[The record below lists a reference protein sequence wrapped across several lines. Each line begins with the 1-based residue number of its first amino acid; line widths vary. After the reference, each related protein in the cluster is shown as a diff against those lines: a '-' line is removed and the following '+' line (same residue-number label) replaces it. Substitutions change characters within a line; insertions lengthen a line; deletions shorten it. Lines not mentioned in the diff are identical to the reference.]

1 MRPTFGQSLVQTA
14 LRQEPVDLGPW
25 LWHKTNCRLCTCGC
39 QLSKGMKSACI
50 FGTESFATTDLRH
63 FLHWK
68 ELLCQDIAKVASHPT
83 GFGGWLARL
92 PWFANSERLEV
103 AACLGEEMASSMHN
117 EETGGKFQC
126 PIPSGWSFRLPFRAH
141 LRFRLLRR
149 SRGPRD
155 PAIWRYKSQSPTD
168 TNSKPPDR
176 SQATRFDGGWQVAML
191 ELRHCFSDRCLRCGA
206 RVRWNVSSGHINK
219 TWPSLVLWLATSCQ
233 RVTKQLCIYCSKSGK
248 WSHHKS
254 AWNRYSCFGFTQACQ
269 SEHNHRVEKRV
280 LLPCLCWRK
289 PQATRKFH
297 EVTKPSSCKHSV
309 TTFQAKGRG
318 FPSLLTAC
326 FITSCGEM
334 IWPWH
339 MTIHGRVNPCS
350 RELDGKVADLRPK
363 TKLDNCKFYAD
374 YAVWLE
380 FVNLPF
386 LSN

>member
-1 MRPTFGQSLVQTA
+1 MSRHCQSSLTSNGAWRLTGSDWVLFFA
-14 LRQEPVDLGPW
+14 
-25 LWHKTNCRLCTCGC
+25 WHGY
-39 QLSKGMKSACI
+39 
-50 FGTESFATTDLRH
+50 
-63 FLHWK
+63 
-68 ELLCQDIAKVASHPT
+68 P
-83 GFGGWLARL
+83 
-92 PWFANSERLEV
+92 ANSERLEV

-117 EETGGKFQC
+117 EETGGNFQC

-191 ELRHCFSDRCLRCGA
+191 ELRHCFSDRRLRCGA

-219 TWPSLVLWLATSCQ
+219 TWPSLVLWLVTSCQ

-269 SEHNHRVEKRV
+269 SEHNHRVEKHV

-297 EVTKPSSCKHSV
+297 EVTKPSSCKHSL

-318 FPSLLTAC
+318 FPSLFDSLFHHQLWRNNMAMAHDDPRSRQSMLPWAGWQSCRSSAKNEARQLQILCWLCCLIRVCQPPLFEQLANFSPFVDKFVFQPPTWPTWPTSSWKIAALTKR
-326 FITSCGEM
+326 TVGHWSGPE
-334 IWPWH
+334 
-339 MTIHGRVNPCS
+339 V
-350 RELDGKVADLRPK
+350 
-363 TKLDNCKFYAD
+363 D
-374 YAVWLE
+374 YWSVT
-380 FVNLPF
+380 
-386 LSN
+386 